1 MDVDSAYRQIPGVS
15 VIVDNVMYVPNLE
28 GTPEKPYTFV
38 YFITIANRSPLS
50 LTVRGRKWVVTEKD
64 GSTVVVEGEGV
75 VGEKPF
81 LRPGENFSYNSAHV
95 VAFDAEAHGA
105 MFGVTETGELFSAP
119 IPHFEMKLPV
129 S

>member
-1 MDVDSAYRQIPGVS
+1 MF
-15 VIVDNVMYVPNLE
+15 VPNLE

-38 YFITIANRSPLS
+38 YFITIMNRSPIAV
-50 LTVRGRKWVVTEKD
+50 TVRGRKWIVTEQD
-64 GSTVVVEGEGV
+64 ESTVVVEGEGV
-75 VGEKPF
+75 VGEKPL

-95 VAFDAEAHGA
+95 IALDALAHGA

-119 IPHFEMKLPV
+119 IPPFEMKLPV